1 MSCTANVLYIQFT
14 LSGLI
19 VKFGFLRRCV
29 LKLMSSGCDAVYFG
43 TCNPNYVHCFAS
55 VSTVMSKFHHRFT
68 LVGLQMLRS
77 SSSLSFS
84 PSACYLLYYR
94 QTIPL
99 ITLAMF
105 SICFTFTTL
114 HTYTVVILK
123 T

>member
-1 MSCTANVLYIQFT
+1 MSCTTNVLYIQFT

-68 LVGLQMLRS
+68 LVGLYKCCEVPLRS
-77 SSSLSFS
+77 VFRHLPVTYCTTVKLFLSSLWPCS
-84 PSACYLLYYR
+84 PSASHS
-94 QTIPL
+94 Q
-99 ITLAMF
+99 
-105 SICFTFTTL
+105 
-114 HTYTVVILK
+114 HYTR
-123 T
+123 TQSSY